1 MDCHAATLPDGSCG
15 PALTRRIGERW
26 CIKSTS
32 VLSDRNARGYTIKSV
47 PRQAPERHK
56 PQGGTR
62 TRPPPRRIASGSRT
76 AALRRSAPCK
86 QTYRVMVLRK
96 KLIAAKGRLWLFQP
110 DRYFFHTPSTAR
122 VRPRRSCP
130 GLLPVRPG
138 KPDCPVEER
147 SEGAGDAGGRH
158 GEQLGLLGD
167 HPGPEMIHDG
177 GLTLRLFEDNP
188 PFDLLLSGMCLV
200 LTGSPSEARR
210 SQTLAFWLVDDDLDH
225 IAPSPRRECG
235 SRHR

>member
-1 MDCHAATLPDGSCG
+1 MWSPGAASARPTS
-15 PALTRRIGERW
+15 AFRTETREVTQSKQR
-26 CIKSTS
+26 
-32 VLSDRNARGYTIKSV
+32 LARPPS
-47 PRQAPERHK
+47 
-56 PQGGTR
+56 GTR
-62 TRPPPRRIASGSRT
+62 MRIVAERQCQTLKPFGEEVVEFEYRPVA
-76 AALRRSAPCK
+76 CK

-96 KLIAAKGRLWLFQP
+96 KLIAAEGSCGCSSPTGTSSRS
-110 DRYFFHTPSTAR
+110 PSTAR

-147 SEGAGDAGGRH
+147 SEGAGDAGGRP

-167 HPGPEMIHDG
+167 HTWPEMIHDG

-188 PFDLLLSGMCLV
+188 PLDLLLSGMCLV

-210 SQTLAFWLVDDDLDH
+210 SQNPAFWLVDDDLDH
-225 IAPSPRRECG
+225 IAPSPRRECD
-235 SRHR
+235 SRLR